1 MNNIK
6 ITIKKELRSV
16 IRDKKSLLMM
26 LLTPLFI
33 PLFVILMSYVYQVLS
48 TDTTKEEYILGINY
62 SLNDIERELLN
73 TNVDTV
79 YYNDIK
85 KLDELYKDNK
95 ITGYIIKDDN
105 NYNIY
110 INSNTEDGSKLL
122 MYVTTYLDSY
132 NTYIGQNYLIENNID
147 INKVYNNISYTTTE
161 LEGQSLFANEI
172 VLMAVTFTIMSITLS
187 AIYASTDSTAGEKE
201 RGTLETILTF
211 PITRKELILGK
222 YFSICISGIITLVLG
237 VILSILSLFFVK
249 YNFSIYDNVIFNINI
264 TSIILTIIVLL
275 FYTLFI
281 SGLCITIAGSTK
293 TFKEAQSALTPISLI
308 TCIPMF
314 LNMLNINLSGI
325 LNIIPIINHTIVIND
340 ILTSNINTTNILI
353 TIISSIIYI
362 IILILYISK
371 MYKSEKILF
380 S

>member
-48 TDTTKEEYILGINY
+48 TDTTKEEYTLGINY

-73 TNVDTV
+73 ISVDTI

-132 NTYIGQNYLIENNID
+132 NTYMGQNYLIENNID
-147 INKVYNNISYTTTE
+147 INKVYNNINYTTTE

-264 TSIILTIIVLL
+264 TSIILIIIVLL

>member
-48 TDTTKEEYILGINY
+48 TDTTKEEYTLGINY

-73 TNVDTV
+73 ISVDTI

-147 INKVYNNISYTTTE
+147 INKVYNNINYTTTE

-264 TSIILTIIVLL
+264 TSIILIIIVLL